1 MEIRNKKIG
10 NNNWQLINES
20 WQKGYSWGH
29 RTIVFKNGYEMAEH
43 KCRYYNRT
51 WESYTYETCML
62 CAIDDI
68 EETEKRIFI
77 KNYKYKNDIDR
88 FKKGQKDEVIKMF
101 EDTEFY
107 KELKALKE
115 VIRYRDFD

>member
-10 NNNWQLINES
+10 NNNWQLVNEY
-20 WQKGYSWGH
+20 WEKGYSWGH

-43 KCRYYNRT
+43 KCKYINRT

-62 CAIDDI
+62 CAIDEI
-68 EETEKRIFI
+68 EETEKNRFI
-77 KNYKYKNDIDR
+77 NDYKYQNNIDR

-101 EDTEFY
+101 EETEKA
-107 KELKALKE
+107 KELKTLKE
-115 VIRYRDFD
+115 VIRNRDFD